1 MSLITKVINDAKAV
15 KRKLLIPYI
24 VAGDP
29 SIDISL
35 LLMHQLVEDGSD
47 IIELGVPFSDPSS
60 DGPVIQQGAERALK
74 QGVSLIDV
82 LSLVKRFRETN
93 TCTPVVLMGYLNPVE
108 IMGYQSFVER
118 ATEAGV
124 DGVLLVD
131 MPPAESKVLHDLLS
145 AADID
150 IIYLVAPTTT
160 DERAQSIVK
169 VTSGYLY
176 YVSLKGV
183 TGAAL
188 IDHASVADKMKSLR
202 GMTDLPIMVGFGIKD
217 GNSAVAMA
225 EFADGV
231 IIGSAL
237 VSEIAKLSGD
247 EGNSVFPI
255 SQTTAMISDVR
266 EALDQMS

>member
-1 MSLITKVINDAKAV
+1 MSLITKVISDAKAV

-29 SIDISL
+29 SIDVSL

-47 IIELGVPFSDPSS
+47 IIELGVPFSDPSA
-60 DGPVIQQGAERALK
+60 DGPVIQRGVERALK
-74 QGVSLIDV
+74 KGVSLIDV
-82 LSLVKRFRETN
+82 LALVKRFRETN
-93 TCTPVVLMGYLNPVE
+93 THTAVVLMGYLNPVE
-108 IMGYQSFVER
+108 IMGYRSFVER
-118 ATEAGV
+118 AGDAGV

-131 MPPAESKVLHDLLS
+131 MPPAESKELHGLLS

-150 IIYLVAPTTT
+150 TIYLVAPTTP
-160 DERAQSIVK
+160 DARAKSIVK
-169 VTSGYLY
+169 ATSGYLY

-188 IDHASVADKMKSLR
+188 IDHQSVAEKIENLR
-202 GMTDLPIMVGFGIKD
+202 SMTSLPIMVGFGIRD
-217 GNSAVAMA
+217 GKSAAAMA

-237 VSEIAKLSGD
+237 VSEIAKLTED
-247 EGNSVFPI
+247 EGNTEFPI
-255 SQTTAMISDVR
+255 SETTAMISDVR
-266 EALDQMS
+266 KALDEMS

>member
-1 MSLITKVINDAKAV
+1 MRHITKVISDAKAV

-29 SIDISL
+29 NIDTSL
-35 LLMHQLVEDGSD
+35 LLMHQLVEDGAD

-60 DGPVIQQGAERALK
+60 DGPVIQKGTERALE
-74 QGVSLIDV
+74 QGVSLMDV
-82 LSLVKRFRETN
+82 LGLVKRFREQNPN
-93 TCTPVVLMGYLNPVE
+93 TPLVLMGYLNPIE
-108 IMGYQSFVER
+108 IMGYQRFVER
-118 ATEAGV
+118 ASEAGV

-131 MPPAESKVLHDLLS
+131 MPPAESKELHGLLR

-150 IIYLVAPTTT
+150 TIYLVAPTTT
-160 DERAQSIVK
+160 KERAQSIVK

-188 IDHASVADKMKSLR
+188 IDHASVADNIKNLR
-202 GMTDLPIMVGFGIKD
+202 DMTDLPIMVGFGIKD
-217 GNSAVAMA
+217 GKSATAMA

-237 VSEIAKLSGD
+237 VAEIAKLTEQ
-247 EGNSVFPI
+247 EGNSEFPI

-266 EALDQMS
+266 DALDQMS

>member
-1 MSLITKVINDAKAV
+1 MSQITKVISEAKAV

-29 SIDISL
+29 NIDISL
-35 LLMHQLVEDGSD
+35 LLMHQLVEDGAD

-60 DGPVIQQGAERALK
+60 DGPVIQKGVERALK
-74 QGVSLIDV
+74 QSVSLLDV
-82 LSLVKRFRETN
+82 IGLVKQFREKNN
-93 TCTPVVLMGYLNPVE
+93 TTPVVLMGYLKPVE
-108 IMGYQSFVER
+108 IMGYERFVKR
-118 ATEAGV
+118 ASDAGV

-131 MPPAESKVLHDLLS
+131 MPPAESASLHSLLS
-145 AADID
+145 AEGID
-150 IIYLVAPTTT
+150 TIYLVAPTTT
-160 DERAQSIVK
+160 DERARSIVK

-188 IDHASVADKMKSLR
+188 VDYASVAENIGNLR

-217 GNSAVAMA
+217 GESAVAMA

-237 VSEIAKLSGD
+237 VSEIAKLSEQ
-247 EGNSVFPI
+247 EGNSEFPI
-255 SQTTAMISDVR
+255 SQTTAMISVVR
-266 EALDQMS
+266 DALDQMS

>member
-1 MSLITKVINDAKAV
+1 MSLITKVISDAKAV

-29 SIDISL
+29 NIDVSL
-35 LLMHQLVEDGSD
+35 LLMHQLVEDGAD

-60 DGPVIQQGAERALK
+60 DGPVIQRGVERALK

-82 LSLVKRFRETN
+82 LALVKRFREKN
-93 TCTPVVLMGYLNPVE
+93 VNTPVVLMGYLNPIE
-108 IMGYQSFVER
+108 IMGYPSFVER
-118 ATEAGV
+118 AGDAGV
-124 DGVLLVD
+124 DGVLVVD
-131 MPPAESKVLHDLLS
+131 MPPAESKVLHGLLN

-150 IIYLVAPTTT
+150 TIYLIAPTTT
-160 DERAQSIVK
+160 HERAQSIVK

-188 IDHASVADKMKSLR
+188 IDHTSVADNIKNLR
-202 GMTDLPIMVGFGIKD
+202 SMTNLPIVVGFGIKD
-217 GNSAVAMA
+217 GKSAVAMA

-237 VSEIAKLSGD
+237 VSEIAKLTEH
-247 EGNSVFPI
+247 EGNSEFPI
-255 SQTTAMISDVR
+255 SQTTAMIGDVR
-266 EALDQMS
+266 DALDQMS

>member
-1 MSLITKVINDAKAV
+1 MSLITKVISDAKAV

-29 SIDISL
+29 SLKLSL

-47 IIELGVPFSDPSS
+47 IIELGVPFSDPSA
-60 DGPVIQQGAERALK
+60 DGPVIQRGVERALEK
-74 QGVSLIDV
+74 GVSLSDV
-82 LSLVKRFRETN
+82 LALVKQFREKN
-93 TCTPVVLMGYLNPVE
+93 THTPVVLMGYLNPVE
-108 IMGYQSFVER
+108 IMGYRSFAER
-118 ATEAGV
+118 ASDAGV

-131 MPPAESKVLHDLLS
+131 MPPAESKELHSLLS

-150 IIYLVAPTTT
+150 TIYLVAPTTPV
-160 DERAQSIVK
+160 ERAQSIIQ

-188 IDHASVADKMKSLR
+188 IDHTEVADKIRDLR
-202 GMTDLPIMVGFGIKD
+202 GMTSLPIMVGFGIKD
-217 GNSAVAMA
+217 GKSAAAMA

-237 VSEIAKLSGD
+237 VSEIAKLSED
-247 EGNSVFPI
+247 DGNSEFPI

-266 EALDQMS
+266 KALNEMV

>member
-1 MSLITKVINDAKAV
+1 MSQITKVISEAKAV

-29 SIDISL
+29 NIGSSL
-35 LLMHQLVEDGSD
+35 LLMHQLVEDGAD

-60 DGPVIQQGAERALK
+60 DGPVIQKGVERALK
-74 QGVSLIDV
+74 QGVSLLDV
-82 LSLVKRFRETN
+82 IALVKQFRETN
-93 TCTPVVLMGYLNPVE
+93 STTPVVLMGYLNPVE
-108 IMGYQSFVER
+108 IMGYESFVKR
-118 ATEAGV
+118 ASDAGV

-131 MPPAESKVLHDLLS
+131 MPPAESAALHSLLRF
-145 AADID
+145 ADID
-150 IIYLVAPTTT
+150 TIYLVAPTTT
-160 DERAQSIVK
+160 DERARSIVK

-188 IDHASVADKMKSLR
+188 VDYASVAENIGNLR

-217 GNSAVAMA
+217 GDSAVAMA

-237 VSEIAKLSGD
+237 VSEIAKLTEQ
-247 EGNSVFPI
+247 EGNSEFPI

-266 EALDQMS
+266 DALDQMS